1 MNKTSDEILATIVR
15 ACDMWYHESSIC
27 GRGVKDYFSPATI
40 DGEGEFRLN
49 GYNLYISAYTN
60 GNSVYLRIDIT
71 TDDNDLYFE
80 LDSLVKSYRD
90 KWEIL
95 LENEYKSDFFNFF
108 NFEIKLYG
116 EY

>member
-1 MNKTSDEILATIVR
+1 MNKTSDEIFVTIER
-15 ACDMWYHESSIC
+15 ACAMWYHESGIG
-27 GRGVKDYFSPATI
+27 GRGVEDYFFPATI
-40 DGEGEFRLN
+40 DGEGEFILN
-49 GYNLYISAYTN
+49 GYILYISAYTN

-95 LENEYKSDFFNFF
+95 LKNEYKSDFF